1 MTLSRGLTSRQL
13 FFVSAAYL
21 FSGFFVFRTRGV
33 SVMVTV
39 FLLWS
44 LFSGIAFMMKCRE
57 RPSFVRRVFRIIF
70 AICSAVTASCDVFSL
85 FNFSAVDKSGV
96 PPLVFTF
103 SLVAIAVFLAYKIKL
118 VGRLAELTPYI
129 FAAVLLTAVP
139 YMKAS
144 LSLLDGSSLSV
155 FFFPSV
161 PLLLCDESRNTTEH
175 PSAFLSAEKSG
186 LHPLLSSML
195 GALVGTLLYI
205 PFSAA
210 DSAKNG
216 LISVFVWT
224 LFLIRLSADLFSAV
238 RLCKE
243 KDGFLPTV
251 AFASFVFVSFAVISK
266 NPLL

>member
-44 LFSGIAFMMKCRE
+44 LFSGIAFMMKRRE
-57 RPSFVRRVFRIIF
+57 RASFVRRIFRIIF

-144 LSLLDGSSLSV
+144 LSLFDGSSLSV

-195 GALVGTLLYI
+195 GALVGEQKTGSS
-205 PFSAA
+205 PFS
-210 DSAKNG
+210 SG
-216 LISVFVWT
+216 RF
-224 LFLIRLSADLFSAV
+224 FS
-238 RLCKE
+238 
-243 KDGFLPTV
+243 
-251 AFASFVFVSFAVISK
+251 FASLRTYSPPSGFAKKRTAFCRQS
-266 NPLL
+266 PLLPLCLFPLP

>member
-1 MTLSRGLTSRQL
+1 MNN
-13 FFVSAAYL
+13 FFYTINS
-21 FSGFFVFRTRGV
+21 
-33 SVMVTV
+33 
-39 FLLWS
+39 
-44 LFSGIAFMMKCRE
+44 
-57 RPSFVRRVFRIIF
+57 
-70 AICSAVTASCDVFSL
+70 VFS
-85 FNFSAVDKSGV
+85 
-96 PPLVFTF
+96 
-103 SLVAIAVFLAYKIKL
+103 
-118 VGRLAELTPYI
+118 
-129 FAAVLLTAVP
+129 
-139 YMKAS
+139 
-144 LSLLDGSSLSV
+144 
-155 FFFPSV
+155 FPSV

-251 AFASFVFVSFAVISK
+251 ALASFVFVSFAVISK